1 MKVEAMQYTWNG
13 IDGSYTDDA
22 DWTPLGVPLYGG
34 DTSAL
39 IQSGTV
45 TLSGAEP
52 NGIRMTLAGTSAATQ
67 PNFVLDSA
75 ALGPDVRVELVPPYN
90 TATGQE
96 PSLGYATITVDGYD
110 TTGATIVLGGQE
122 TNPDVLTIA
131 IAPAGQLNQDG
142 TVDVYNAS
150 RLQVNGTGQAPATL
164 NNDGV
169 INMGGGFATISAD
182 LVGSGTIAF
191 LPSSTGSGSVEF
203 GGAVSAT
210 QHVSFS
216 SASSAEVRIDD
227 PSAFHGVLNG
237 FDGSL
242 DGTSGSFHKVTL
254 ADAQATGTYF
264 AQITPDAGALLV
276 LNGQEVVGA
285 LTVTGKHGPNDFGFV
300 SNPDGSTTL
309 T

>member
-1 MKVEAMQYTWNG
+1 MHYTWNG

-22 DWTPLGVPLYGG
+22 NWTPLGVPLYGS

-52 NGIRMTLAGTSAATQ
+52 NGIRLTLAGTSAGTQ
-67 PNFVLDSA
+67 PNLVLDNA
-75 ALGPDVRVELVPPYN
+75 ALGPDMSLSLVPPYN
-90 TATGQE
+90 AATGQL

-110 TTGATIVLGGQE
+110 TNGATIVMGGQE
-122 TNPDVLTIA
+122 TNPDFLTIA
-131 IAPAGQLNQDG
+131 IAPNGQLNQEG
-142 TVDVYNAS
+142 TVDVYNSS

-164 NNDGV
+164 NNDGT

-182 LVGSGTIAF
+182 LIGSGTIAF

-210 QHVSFS
+210 QHISFNQT
-216 SASSAEVRIDD
+216 SSAEVRIDD
-227 PSAFHGVLNG
+227 PSAFHGI
-237 FDGSL
+237 L
-242 DGTSGSFHKVTL
+242 DGFKEPYTSVTI
-254 ADAQATGTYF
+254 AGTQATAAYF
-264 AQITPDAGALLV
+264 AQIAPDSGALLL

-285 LTVTGKHGPNDFGFV
+285 LTVTGAHASNAYGVV
-300 SNPDGSTTL
+300 SNPDGSTTVMPVFPAPL
-309 T
+309 G